1 MAARGGGKAAMAAM
15 KGAGGL
21 KLQAAASSSK
31 VQAKGKGKGKTK
43 SVAPS
48 STSELGKFLNIPEPP
63 RSETAKLIT
72 KFIKLNNRENPGMKK
87 DLLGE
92 EKLKSLLSGK
102 DRIGIPEIAKL
113 LSGQFVKTGSG

>member
-31 VQAKGKGKGKTK
+31 AQAKGKTK

-48 STSELGKFLNIPEPP
+48 STSELGRFLNIPEPP

-72 KFIKLNNRENPGMKK
+72 KFIKLNNREV
-87 DLLGE
+87 
-92 EKLKSLLSGK
+92 SLLNHWFIWLYIVRFTDNFAPTLISCN
-102 DRIGIPEIAKL
+102 I
-113 LSGQFVKTGSG
+113 VC

>member
-1 MAARGGGKAAMAAM
+1 MAAM

-21 KLQAAASSSK
+21 KFQAAASSSK
-31 VQAKGKGKGKTK
+31 AQAKGKGKGKGKTK

-72 KFIKLNNRENPGMKK
+72 KFIKLNNREV
-87 DLLGE
+87 
-92 EKLKSLLSGK
+92 SLLNHWFIWLHNVRFTDNFAPTLISC
-102 DRIGIPEIAKL
+102 DI
-113 LSGQFVKTGSG
+113 VC

>member
-31 VQAKGKGKGKTK
+31 AQAKAKGKGKTK

-48 STSELGKFLNIPEPP
+48 STSELGRFLNIPEPP

-72 KFIKLNNRENPGMKK
+72 KFIKLNNREV
-87 DLLGE
+87 
-92 EKLKSLLSGK
+92 SLLNHWF
-102 DRIGIPEIAKL
+102 I
-113 LSGQFVKTGSG
+113 